1 MKFILLLL
9 LMCSFSVTAHAQVK
23 KGERNYLAWSST
35 YNRPAPKAAH
45 CVKYCDVIK
54 TYSQIYGVPE
64 NLVIS
69 VIKNE
74 SGFDASAVSPKGA
87 KGLMQIMDSNSK
99 RYGIDPFNPNE
110 NINTGVQMLS
120 NLITKYESIP
130 LALAAYNAGEGNVK
144 KYKGIP
150 PFPETEQ
157 YIARVLNHYEE
168 LNDVK

>member
-1 MKFILLLL
+1 MKHILLLL
-9 LMCSFSVTAHAQVK
+9 LMCSCSVTAQVK

-45 CVKYCDVIK
+45 CVKYCDAIK

-99 RYGIDPFNPNE
+99 HYGIDPFNPNE

-120 NLITKYESIP
+120 KLITKYESIP
-130 LALAAYNAGEGNVK
+130 LALAAYNAGEGNVS
-144 KYKGIP
+144 KYGGIP
-150 PFPETEQ
+150 PFKETQNYVNNVIRHYE
-157 YIARVLNHYEE
+157 VLN
-168 LNDVK
+168 NAKR

>member
-1 MKFILLLL
+1 MKHILLLL
-9 LMCSFSVTAHAQVK
+9 LMCSCSVTAQVK

-99 RYGIDPFNPNE
+99 HYGIDPFNPNE

-120 NLITKYESIP
+120 KLITKYESIP
-130 LALAAYNAGEGNVK
+130 LALAAYNAGEGNVS
-144 KYKGIP
+144 KYGGIP
-150 PFPETEQ
+150 PFKETQNYVNNVIRHYE
-157 YIARVLNHYEE
+157 VLN
-168 LNDVK
+168 NAKR